1 MRIFKVKKQGII
13 YKVYEGLQDLK
24 GVIFEWELKGR
35 TIHRWQ
41 AEEYIRMNGREFN
54 EYTDRVI
61 KTWDGYGRY
70 MKSNNIN
77 Y

>member
-1 MRIFKVKKQGII
+1 MRIFKVKKKGIM
-13 YKVYEGLQDLK
+13 YMVYEGLQDLK
-24 GVIFEWELKGR
+24 GVIFEWKLVGR
-35 TIHRWQ
+35 TLHKWQ
-41 AEEYIRMNGREFN
+41 ADQFVLTMGREFN
-54 EYTDRVI
+54 EYTDRVM

>member
-1 MRIFKVKKQGII
+1 MRIFKIKKQGII
-13 YKVYEGLQDLK
+13 YKVYEALQDARGLITNWRFVGDTLYYFK
-24 GVIFEWELKGR
+24 AHHYV
-35 TIHRWQ
+35 
-41 AEEYIRMNGREFN
+41 AMNGREFN
-54 EYTDRVI
+54 EYTDRVL